1 MSAPPKWQTRVSAP
15 PILETMTQASIPE
28 TSDSDGGSIF
38 TPRLF
43 TQILSAIGITICSGL
58 FWTVSR
64 WMRVPDEPRFH
75 GSLLQPPMAIGGLI
89 AILLLLAVSTLIGD
103 LLVGRRWFLG
113 GLFVATA
120 ALAAIAIRGGPTS

>member
-1 MSAPPKWQTRVSAP
+1 
-15 PILETMTQASIPE
+15 MTQASLPE

-43 TQILSAIGITICSGL
+43 TQILSTIGILICAGL

-64 WMRVPDEPRFH
+64 WMRVPDEPKFH

-89 AILLLLAVSTLIGD
+89 AILLLLAVLTLIGK
-103 LLVGRRWFLG
+103 LLLGRRWVFGGVFL
-113 GLFVATA
+113 AAASPA
-120 ALAAIAIRGGPTS
+120 ALAIPSGAAHQSLPPS